1 MNYWGDKWDLH
12 VDICPCDVH
21 FNEWVEA
28 TGIAGRTIYHFGTG
42 THHVVGL
49 RQAEL
54 GNCVFAITASKEE
67 YEAYVALVTGDA
79 RLARSYLAYF
89 GDIYLSNRQCLPDF
103 DVVTLFHLCEFVQ
116 PNTSSAEYGGMDDR
130 GVLDL
135 MTDKTRAGGH
145 ILFYRNSNGQ
155 GRDREHPAGMGA
167 GAAGRACRRFQVA
180 AGLPKDVATIVAR
193 TRTAIGFTRRRAARC
208 RPACPPRRA

>member
-1 MNYWGDKWDLH
+1 MQSMNYWGGKWDLH

-42 THHVVGL
+42 THHVVGR

-54 GNCVFAITASKEE
+54 GNCVLAITASKEE
-67 YEAYVALVTGDA
+67 YEAYITLVTGDS

-130 GVLDL
+130 ALLDL

-155 GRDREHPAGMGA
+155 
-167 GAAGRACRRFQVA
+167 
-180 AGLPKDVATIVAR
+180 VATGDIL
-193 TRTAIGFTRRRAARC
+193 RAWERE
-208 RPACPPRRA
+208 RPVERVDDFKTLLVYRKTSQRS